1 ACAICRCRTLL
12 AHPDTHPSHPAGRTL
27 IGVWQAEGDGEGQDR
42 TGDTTIFSRVLYQLS
57 YLAGRRTVYRP
68 GVPTREG
75 ATASGTVLPLR
86 EGRCDPLHH
95 STFSAPG
102 QVTSPYSFGARSM
115 AISTPTSA
123 AVSSA
128 AFP

>member
-1 ACAICRCRTLL
+1 RWHVSFAAPRHTRHIPARTRDVRRARLWL
-12 AHPDTHPSHPAGRTL
+12 NRPPDGR
-27 IGVWQAEGDGEGQDR
+27 ANGEGQDR

-68 GVPTREG
+68 GIRTRES

-86 EGRCDPLHH
+86 EGRCDPLHQ

-102 QVTSPYSFGARSM
+102 QVNSPYSLGARSI
-115 AISTPTSA
+115 AIST
-123 AVSSA
+123 
-128 AFP
+128 